1 MKVLME
7 NFSENLRDQIPDSD
21 QLEQYHYKQEEQ
33 EKEEEELRRVAI
45 QKQKGLNLFFQ
56 TIKSILKFLSA
67 SQNNTEVLKTLKL
80 RAKINNLALT
90 LYLGESDLVSY
101 FIS

>member
-45 QKQKGLNLFFQ
+45 QKQKGLNF
-56 TIKSILKFLSA
+56 ILS
-67 SQNNTEVLKTLKL
+67 N
-80 RAKINNLALT
+80 
-90 LYLGESDLVSY
+90 D
-101 FIS
+101 